1 MKVTLPSPATKE
13 EALAVSTNLPDGV
26 SGSSSL
32 HAAKVARESRR
43 NAGDEIVEKFS
54 SSFHNFSNFG

>member
-32 HAAKVARESRR
+32 HAAKVARESV
-43 NAGDEIVEKFS
+43 AMQAMK
-54 SSFHNFSNFG
+54 

>member
-32 HAAKVARESRR
+32 HAAKVARERR
-43 NAGDEIVEKFS
+43 NAGDEIVEKFN